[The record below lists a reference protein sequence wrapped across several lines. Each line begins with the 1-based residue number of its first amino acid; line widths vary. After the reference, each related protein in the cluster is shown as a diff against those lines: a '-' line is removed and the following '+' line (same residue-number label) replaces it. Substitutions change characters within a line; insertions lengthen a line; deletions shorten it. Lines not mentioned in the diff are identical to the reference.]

1 MPAATKCWLSG
12 EVEILNVLR
21 SLAYALS
28 LALAFV
34 ASAQAQSPGTP
45 ASPPAGLSQQQFD
58 SLVDAISS
66 SVSEKLKADQANTP
80 AAAPDPAPAPAA
92 SSSKPKA
99 KAPPPKIV
107 HVEPKAG
114 PDPFVAFIGGTKL
127 VVRALPDLGN
137 HLSLIP
143 SLLDQR
149 AGGGRGTATFLLLLG
164 AVVVVAVAADAV
176 LRQLLHRLRARLASS
191 AVPENGTRSLLFL
204 GGLAV
209 LDGLGVLVVWL
220 VCNAATGAWFAGTT
234 GQERLAA
241 AVLAGIFSWRLYVLL
256 FRVVLQPELPA
267 ARLCAAGNH
276 ESKTMYLRVSAVM
289 LVIVFMRILGQV
301 LEAIRTPA
309 DAMASFQV
317 IAGLTYLATFL
328 WLAYRSRLAAQ
339 QWFGG
344 LGELAPLIGG
354 IGRKWIPIAPLF
366 FAALGVTLIYGAV
379 SGSMLVGRAMIL
391 TLNLVVGVLIFETL
405 MQALVRRL
413 DSRLAGKTPASNTP
427 KLPDVVA
434 RCIRVAVLIG
444 VAVVI
449 AESWVVRV
457 LGLVDASEWEQ
468 LTRSSRTAGVTLFMA
483 FVAWELFKYMTE
495 PYMGRKTKDAAQ
507 AIADGDANAAPAS
520 RLSTMMPLMRRTAAV
535 LIILVAVMVALQD
548 FGINIT
554 PLIAGA
560 SVFGIAISFGS
571 QTLVK
576 DIVSGLFYLSD
587 DAFRVG
593 EYIDCGKAKG
603 TVEGFTLRSIKLRH
617 QNGQV
622 HTIPFGQLGQ
632 ITNFSRDWITVKFN
646 LRFARDT
653 DIEKLRKASKK
664 IGAEMMEMPAIADQ
678 ILAPFKMQGVADIA
692 GNALVVRFKFTAR
705 PGNPAAIQREALKRM
720 FSTFPA
726 MGFEFAKE
734 GANVVLHTAPASGE
748 AQAETSAATPPAAP
762 QASVPAAAS

>member
-1 MPAATKCWLSG
+1 MNA
-12 EVEILNVLR
+12 LR
-21 SLAYALS
+21 SLVLAVA
-28 LALAFV
+28 LALGIV
-34 ASAQAQSPGTP
+34 AQAGAQT
-45 ASPPAGLSQQQFD
+45 AEAPPAGLSRQQFD
-58 SLVDAISS
+58 SLVDAISN
-66 SVSEKLKADQANTP
+66 SVSEKLKAEGAVVPSATS
-80 AAAPDPAPAPAA
+80 AAPAPAA
-92 SSSKPKA
+92 SDSKSKSKA
-99 KAPPPKIV
+99 PPPPKIV

-114 PDPFVAFIGGTKL
+114 PDPFVAFIHGAEK
-127 VVRALPDLGN
+127 VFVALPVAGAQIA
-137 HLSLIP
+137 LIP
-143 SLLDQR
+143 TLLDQR
-149 AGGGRGTATFLLLLG
+149 AQGGRGSSTFLLLLC
-164 AVVVVAVAADAV
+164 AVAVVAVAAEGI
-176 LRQLLHRLRARLASS
+176 LRLLLHGLRARLA
-191 AVPENGTRSLLFL
+191 ANAGPEGGVRSIGFL
-204 GGLAV
+204 AGLAV
-209 LDGLGVLVVWL
+209 LDGLGVLAVWL
-220 VCNAATGAWFAGTT
+220 ICNAATGAWFNGTT
-234 GQERLAA
+234 GQDKLAA
-241 AVLAGIFSWRLYVLL
+241 AVLAGIFAWRLYVLL

-276 ESKTMYLRVSAVM
+276 EARTLYLRISAVM
-289 LVIVFMRILGQV
+289 LVIVLMRILAQV
-301 LEAIRTPA
+301 LAAIGTPP

-317 IAGLTYLATFL
+317 VGAMIYLAAFL

-344 LGELAPLIGG
+344 LGEMAPVIGVV
-354 IGRKWIPIAPLF
+354 GRKWIPIAPLF
-366 FAALGVTLIYGAV
+366 FVALGGTLIYGAV
-379 SGSMLVGRAMIL
+379 SGYRYVGSAMVL
-391 TLNLVVGVLIFETL
+391 TLNLVIGVLIFETL
-405 MQALVRRL
+405 MQAFVRRL
-413 DSRLAGKTPASNTP
+413 DSQLEGKTPAGSTP

-449 AESWVVRV
+449 AESWVVQV
-457 LGLVDASEWEQ
+457 LGLVNDSEWAQ
-468 LTRSSRTAGVTLFMA
+468 LTSSSRTAGVTLFVA

-495 PYMGRKTKDAAQ
+495 PYMGTKNKDAAQ

-664 IGAEMMEMPAIADQ
+664 IGADMMEMPAIADQ

-726 MGFEFAKE
+726 MGFEFATE
-734 GANVVLHTAPASGE
+734 GANVVVHTG
-748 AQAETSAATPPAAP
+748 
-762 QASVPAAAS
+762 PAAANDPATDGHPVPGAPAPPPQPATIPAAAT